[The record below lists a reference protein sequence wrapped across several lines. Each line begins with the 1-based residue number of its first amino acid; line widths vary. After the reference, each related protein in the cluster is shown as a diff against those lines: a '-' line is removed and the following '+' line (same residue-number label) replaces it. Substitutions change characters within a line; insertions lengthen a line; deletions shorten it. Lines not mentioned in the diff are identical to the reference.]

1 MNAHPGNPEFPP
13 VDPGA
18 LDAEDFD
25 PDDLPEEAELPT
37 PGEGL
42 VEPAGVPFDEEVERV
57 VQPEPVGD

>member
-1 MNAHPGNPEFPP
+1 MNSRLGNPEFPAA
-13 VDPGA
+13 DPA
-18 LDAEDFD
+18 LADEDD
-25 PDDLPEEAELPT
+25 LDSDDLPEQVEAPS

>member
-1 MNAHPGNPEFPP
+1 MNHPGNPEFPA
-13 VDPGA
+13 VDP
-18 LDAEDFD
+18 DA
-25 PDDLPEEAELPT
+25 DDLDDELIDEQDPPM

>member
-1 MNAHPGNPEFPP
+1 MNKPGNPEFPP

-18 LDAEDFD
+18 
-25 PDDLPEEAELPT
+25 DDLDEDLIEEQELPA

-42 VEPAGVPFDEEVERV
+42 IEPAGVPFDEEVERV

>member
-1 MNAHPGNPEFPP
+1 MNSQPGNPEFPE
-13 VDPGA
+13 VDPDA
-18 LDAEDFD
+18 LDEDEIEE
-25 PDDLPEEAELPT
+25 DDLLDEEDLPA

>member
-1 MNAHPGNPEFPP
+1 MNTRAGNPEFPA

-18 LDAEDFD
+18 TDDEDID
-25 PDDLPEEAELPT
+25 SDDLPEEAEAPT

-42 VEPAGVPFDEEVERV
+42 VEPAGVPFDEEGERV